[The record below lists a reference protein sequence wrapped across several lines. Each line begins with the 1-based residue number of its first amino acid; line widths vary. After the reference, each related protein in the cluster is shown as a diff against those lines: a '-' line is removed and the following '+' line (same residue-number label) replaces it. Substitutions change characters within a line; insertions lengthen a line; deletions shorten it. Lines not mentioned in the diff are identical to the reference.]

1 MKKFLFHHMRLLVG
15 SICGLCM
22 IVLFT
27 ACAGVSSTT
36 NANGTTTTNLT
47 GSVQSVNG
55 AAHSV
60 VLNIGGQQVTV
71 SGLNDQEVATL
82 QSQIGRS
89 FTMQATPNGT
99 NGYTINSGTNPQEN
113 DVATPEAAN
122 NNEPQNQNVNEPQ
135 NQNVNEPQNQNV
147 GEPQSIQFIGRVRS
161 ANASNVVVRM
171 PSGDTLTLGIN
182 SLTDRSDLVGS
193 INAGQQIEVE
203 ALANAN
209 GSFTA
214 TKLKTVKSDDLAD
227 QVKLQTVDFAGVTTR
242 AVGADNVVHFKV
254 GNKSYS
260 YAIGS
265 TTELKDFTN
274 AQTIGA
280 NQQVKL
286 EVLFNG
292 AQGAVTKV
300 ENANS

>member
-1 MKKFLFHHMRLLVG
+1 MKKILFHHMRLLVG
-15 SICGLCM
+15 SVCGLCM

-27 ACAGVSSTT
+27 ACAGVSTTT
-36 NANGTTTTNLT
+36 NANGTTATNLT

-71 SGLNDQEVATL
+71 SGLSDQEVATL
-82 QSQIGRS
+82 QGQTGRS
-89 FTMQATPNGT
+89 FTMQVTPNGS
-99 NGYTINSGTNPQEN
+99 NDYTINSDTEPQEN
-113 DVATPEAAN
+113 DAATPEATN

-135 NQNVNEPQNQNV
+135 NQSV

-182 SLTDRSDLVGS
+182 TLTDRSDLIGS
-193 INAGQQIEVE
+193 INAGQQIKVE

-214 TKLKTVKSDDLAD
+214 TKLKTVQSDDLAD
-227 QVKLQTVDFAGVTTR
+227 QIKLQSVDFAGVTTQ

-265 TTELKDFTN
+265 TTELKDFAN

-292 AQGAVTKV
+292 ARGAVTKV
-300 ENANS
+300 ENANN